1 MHIYLFH
8 IVPPL
13 NMYLSFC
20 KQSSLFHFFFISS
33 FGISNITF
41 CPEFFIFCQFL
52 HDLRKVSV
60 QSTTLYIA
68 IYGVQPLF
76 IYLDN
81 RMIVCKLSLFSA
93 F

>member
-1 MHIYLFH
+1 
-8 IVPPL
+8 
-13 NMYLSFC
+13 MYLSFC

-60 QSTTLYIA
+60 QSTTLHMA
-68 IYGVQPLF
+68 KRAL
-76 IYLDN
+76 
-81 RMIVCKLSLFSA
+81 
-93 F
+93 